1 MSGRTPDW
9 VARPFGP
16 SELDGVEGLS
26 PDDLAAD
33 AFVARELEA
42 LAGATGGGLSGDFV
56 DRVMAAVVVEPS
68 PAPARLAGR
77 ALRRGALG
85 AFLAAVADAWRVTT
99 GPGFPRAARAQAMA
113 LVLLVAG
120 LVAGS
125 GLAMAGALGMF
136 QGERNGPSPHPSF
149 VAPSQPAVAPP
160 VEASF
165 SPEPSEPPDSVAP
178 VATPEEA
185 TEPTDAGGAQPTKS
199 PSPHKTA
206 SPAATE
212 DHHGGGSGHQATP
225 APTRTPRP
233 TSTDDDHSGPGGGG
247 GGGDGGDDDHATPG
261 PTETPTPSP
270 TDSGSGSGSGSGDG

>member
-16 SELDGVEGLS
+16 SELEGVAGLG

-56 DRVMAAVVVEPS
+56 DRVMAAVVIEPS

-85 AFLAAVADAWRVTT
+85 AFLASIGDAWRVTT
-99 GPGFPRAARAQAMA
+99 RPGFPRAARAQAMA
-113 LVLLVAG
+113 LVLLAAG

-125 GLAMAGALGMF
+125 GLAMAGALGLF

-149 VAPSQPAVAPP
+149 VAPSQPAVAPL
-160 VEASF
+160 VEPSS
-165 SPEPSEPPDSVAP
+165 SPEPSEPPESEAP
-178 VATPEEA
+178 AATPEEA
-185 TEPTDAGGAQPTKS
+185 TEPTEAGGAQPTKS

-206 SPAATE
+206 SPAATG
-212 DHHGGGSGHQATP
+212 DHHGGSGSGHQATP
-225 APTRTPRP
+225 APTGTPRP
-233 TSTDDDHSGPGGGG
+233 TEKDDDHSGPGGGG
-247 GGGDGGDDDHATPG
+247 GGDDGEDDATPR
-261 PTETPTPSP
+261 PTETPTPTG
-270 TDSGSGSGSGSGDG
+270 TDSNSGSGSGSGDG